1 MTNWE
6 SVDVP
11 AGSYIG
17 WGTEPGQTVIGKVLT
32 FNMTGGTDF
41 SGAPCPEL
49 QLELIEPAYSMN
61 KDGQRFDYDAGQ
73 LVNINAGG
81 ANLKRGVTAAQPSPG
96 DLIKIALE
104 KLEPL
109 SGGRSVKVFAIY
121 IARGAGKSTAAPAA
135 APPPQPQAAAATPAA
150 AAAQDLATPP
160 KDVDPAFWAT
170 LGEAQKRAYYDAVGA
185 H

>member
-6 SVDVP
+6 NIEVP

-17 WGTEPGQTVIGKVLT
+17 WGTEPGQTVIGKVLG

-49 QLELIEPAYSMN
+49 QLELIEPGYSMS
-61 KDGQRFDYDAGQ
+61 KDNQRFDYQAGQ

-81 ANLKRGVTAAQPSPG
+81 ANLKRGVTAAQPAPG
-96 DLIKIALE
+96 DLIKIELE

-109 SGGRSVKVFAIY
+109 SGGRSVKVFAIS
-121 IARGAGKSTAAPAA
+121 IARGAGKATAAPAA
-135 APPPQPQAAAATPAA
+135 APPAPAQAPAVTAAVP
-150 AAAQDLATPP
+150 DLVTPP
-160 KDVDPAFWAT
+160 DGVDPAFWAT
-170 LGEAQKRAYYDAVGA
+170 LDDAQKRAYHDAVA
-185 H
+185 AK

>member
-6 SVDVP
+6 NIEVP

-17 WGTEPGQTVIGKVLT
+17 WGTEPGQTVIGKVLG

-49 QLELIEPAYSMN
+49 QLELIEPGYSMN
-61 KDGQRFDYDAGQ
+61 KDNQRFDYQAGQ

-81 ANLKRGVTAAQPSPG
+81 ANLKRGVTAAQPAPG
-96 DLIKIALE
+96 DLIKIELE

-109 SGGRSVKVFAIY
+109 SGGRSVKVFAIS
-121 IARGAGKSTAAPAA
+121 IAREQARR
-135 APPPQPQAAAATPAA
+135 PPPRPLHPRH
-150 AAAQDLATPP
+150 LLRPRLSLP
-160 KDVDPAFWAT
+160 LSRIW
-170 LGEAQKRAYYDAVGA
+170 
-185 H
+185 